1 MKNLSTIHR
10 TVLASVV
17 LMLGAGSLQTASA
30 QDPDSG
36 GPTPTPTAV
45 PIDAGA
51 SLLLAAGAAYGL
63 KKLRDARR

>member
-1 MKNLSTIHR
+1 MKLYSLSLLTAGLL
-10 TVLASVV
+10 VLTLSSPV
-17 LMLGAGSLQTASA
+17 QA

-36 GPTPTPTAV
+36 GPTPTPSSPTAV

-63 KKLRDARR
+63 RRLSRKA